1 MKPTLLSR
9 CAPIAVALIAALLAP
24 AAHAAA
30 RDDAARF
37 DVREFVC
44 PLGGAKFSADVG
56 YPSLALVQF
65 VDGSWLG
72 DTRIDV
78 QIPQCPGNA
87 LLLIPDYEREGP
99 KGGLAYLD
107 YTPEQVARLPALLA
121 SDEFRQL
128 RGRSRHERAHWL
140 ATRLG
145 LSAWTRLQL
154 LMRASWSATDADER
168 RRLVAR
174 IADEGPKLVDEI
186 PTPEA
191 DKLAARIRVA
201 NASRELGRFAEADAR
216 LDAILAA
223 VPADADLKNPEI
235 RQALQSIVAGLR
247 EVVAHG
253 DDDRFPVELSPQKW
267 ADRVCNS
274 DDLQPPYG
282 PKSKHA
288 QAACERRDRER
299 QSRNEAYEE
308 AARLREQP
316 EALDRQCARVPA
328 AQRSPGLTL
337 ACEFAQNAR
346 DEKAAEQLLL
356 RQARQVAADCEATSA
371 QERTGALRFA
381 CYSYQSALESA
392 LTRLLVE
399 DEAGYAVVCQDGKI
413 PPDRAGYAD
422 LACSMAEQQRLDR
435 SIERLLA
442 DPVSLDRTCASN
454 DADRKIH
461 VSLACSRRHSDLAK
475 IKAQRLAAD
484 PAAYKTACAAFDAQ
498 ATNEL
503 RYDLS
508 DEEALCSDARR
519 LREREAQTQH
529 AVATAAQP
537 PAGPDSTPDS
547 DTPPA
552 LPDELR
558 LFEPDSELSKVALE
572 YAQRVIAKAKAEGRY
587 PRRKRGDLY

>member
-1 MKPTLLSR
+1 MKPTLSR
-9 CAPIAVALIAALLAP
+9 CAPIAIALIAALLAP
-24 AAHAAA
+24 AVHAAT
-30 RDDAARF
+30 RDDAVQF

-44 PLGGAKFSADVG
+44 PLGGARFSADVG

-72 DTRIDV
+72 DTQIDV
-78 QIPQCPGNA
+78 QIPQCPDNG
-87 LLLIPDYEREGP
+87 LPLIPDYEREGP

-121 SDEFRQL
+121 SDEYRQL

-140 ATRLG
+140 ATQLG
-145 LSAWTRLQL
+145 LPAWTRLQL
-154 LMRASWSATDADER
+154 LMRASWSATDAGER

-191 DKLAARIRVA
+191 DKLAARVRVA

-223 VPADADLKNPEI
+223 VPADADLKDPEAQ
-235 RQALQSIVAGLR
+235 QALQSTVAGLR
-247 EVVAHG
+247 EVIAHG
-253 DDDRFPVELSPQKW
+253 DDDRFPVDLSSQKW

-274 DDLQPPYG
+274 DELQPPYG
-282 PKSKHA
+282 PKSRHA
-288 QAACERRDRER
+288 QAACDRRARDR
-299 QSRNEAYEE
+299 QSRSDAYEE

-316 EALDRQCARVPA
+316 EELDRQCARVAA
-328 AQRSPGLTL
+328 AQRSPGLAQ

-371 QERTGALRFA
+371 QERAGPLRFA
-381 CYSYQSALESA
+381 CYAYQSALESA

-399 DEAGYAVVCQDGKI
+399 DDAGYAVVCQDGKI

-422 LACSMAEQQRLDR
+422 LACSMAEQQRLER

-442 DPVSLDRTCASN
+442 DPVALDRSCASN
-454 DADRKIH
+454 DKSLKIH
-461 VSLACSRRHSDLAK
+461 VSLACSRRRSDLAK
-475 IKAQRLAAD
+475 IAAQRLAAD
-484 PAAYKTACAAFDAQ
+484 AAAYQTACARFDAQ
-498 ATNEL
+498 ATDAL

-508 DEEALCSDARR
+508 EEEALCGDARR
-519 LREREAQTQH
+519 IREREADAQR
-529 AVATAAQP
+529 ATARPQAQP
-537 PAGPDSTPDS
+537 ENEPADDALTPS
-547 DTPPA
+547 PERLA
-552 LPDELR
+552 LYEQ
-558 LFEPDSELSKVALE
+558 DSELSKVALE
-572 YAQRVIAKAKAEGRY
+572 YAQRVIAQAKADGSY
-587 PRRKRGDLY
+587 PKRKRGDLY